1 MHKIK
6 KFKDYKYENMENT
19 FTDTKYLPKIMNNIC
34 IESHEIKYASF
45 KKTKP
50 WSRLTRYSDSVNLHA
65 YF

>member
-1 MHKIK
+1 MET
-6 KFKDYKYENMENT
+6 ENI

-34 IESHEIKYASF
+34 IESHEIKYASL

-50 WSRLTRYSDSVNLHA
+50 WSRLTRYSDSVNFHA